1 MSSGAGLPRRCASQ
15 RGSRRGDRRARRI
28 ALHPS
33 AALGLLVGLGLPTPP
48 VAAAPAASEPC
59 PVALKSRPAGPATLA
74 LPRAG
79 APLAAAGRADDR
91 SSLAALEGVPGYGA
105 ALRAPALGWP
115 LLPRW
120 CVWLEPLATPAD
132 PWQRRWLDAVEAALA
147 RWAAL
152 LPVVRVQDPA
162 AAQVRVL
169 RRRPPLASD
178 ATGRG
183 RASHGRALL
192 SLVNVQRR
200 LGHWRLEPAVE
211 VLIGPGQR
219 AEALEATALHELGH
233 AFGLWGHSPDPAD
246 ALATAPGPVP
256 VRWPT
261 ARDRATLR
269 WLYAQPTPFGREVA
283 SPP

>member
-1 MSSGAGLPRRCASQ
+1 MRTGAGLPYRCVSQ
-15 RGSRRGDRRARRI
+15 RRGRRDHFRGLGI
-28 ALHPS
+28 GQSPS
-33 AALGLLVGLGLPTPP
+33 AALGLLVGLSLGAPP

-59 PVALKSRPAGPATLA
+59 PVALASRSAGPATLE
-74 LPRAG
+74 LPRPV
-79 APLAAAGRADDR
+79 APVAATGRADER
-91 SSLAALEGVPGYGA
+91 PLHAALEDVPGYGA
-105 ALRAPALGWP
+105 VLRAPALGWP

-120 CVWLEPLATPAD
+120 CVWLEPLTTPAD
-132 PWQRRWLDAVEAALA
+132 PWQRRWMDAVEAALT

-169 RRRPPLASD
+169 RRRPPLARE

-192 SLVNVQRR
+192 SLVHVQRR
-200 LGHWRLEPAVE
+200 EGHWRLEPAVE

-269 WLYAQPTPFGREVA
+269 WLYAQPTPFGRELPT
-283 SPP
+283 PP

>member
-1 MSSGAGLPRRCASQ
+1 
-15 RGSRRGDRRARRI
+15 
-28 ALHPS
+28 
-33 AALGLLVGLGLPTPP
+33 
-48 VAAAPAASEPC
+48 
-59 PVALKSRPAGPATLA
+59 
-74 LPRAG
+74 
-79 APLAAAGRADDR
+79 
-91 SSLAALEGVPGYGA
+91 
-105 ALRAPALGWP
+105 
-115 LLPRW
+115 
-120 CVWLEPLATPAD
+120 
-132 PWQRRWLDAVEAALA
+132 
-147 RWAAL
+147 
-152 LPVVRVQDPA
+152 
-162 AAQVRVL
+162 
-169 RRRPPLASD
+169 
-178 ATGRG
+178 
-183 RASHGRALL
+183 
-192 SLVNVQRR
+192 VNVQRR